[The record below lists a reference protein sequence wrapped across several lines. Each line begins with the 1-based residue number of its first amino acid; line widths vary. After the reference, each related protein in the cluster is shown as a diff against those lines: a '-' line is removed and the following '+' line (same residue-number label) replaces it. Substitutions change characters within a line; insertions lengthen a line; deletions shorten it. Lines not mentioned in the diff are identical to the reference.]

1 MIDVFNFVRIFQV
14 FVIISNDLTFLSP
27 ALLDLF
33 LSSDTSICS
42 TKAFPPLANSD
53 HVAVSVSIDFLSN
66 SKQDAWF
73 HCIAYNY
80 SWADWGHLCDHLR
93 EVP

>member
-27 ALLDLF
+27 ALSDLF

-42 TKAFPPLANSD
+42 TKASPPLANSD

>member
-1 MIDVFNFVRIFQV
+1 MTLL
-14 FVIISNDLTFLSP
+14 SCLTFLSP

-42 TKAFPPLANSD
+42 AKAFPPLANSD
-53 HVAVSVSIDFLSN
+53 HVAVSVSINFPSN

-73 HCIAYNY
+73 HCIDYNY
-80 SWADWGHLCDHLR
+80 SCADWDPLCDHLR

>member
-27 ALLDLF
+27 ALSDLF